1 MFAIFAGNRYM
12 KIFTKGRRNKMAK
25 QISEIQKK
33 QRILEKLV
41 SLGIK
46 TEEELKKLT
55 PSSLTKDESISFT
68 ELLLIYEM
76 QEAVKEN
83 RLFSFLVKG

>member
-1 MFAIFAGNRYM
+1 M

-55 PSSLTKDESISFT
+55 PNSLTKDESISFT

>member
-1 MFAIFAGNRYM
+1 M

-25 QISEIQKK
+25 QISELQKK

-55 PSSLTKDESISFT
+55 PNILTKDESISFT

>member
-1 MFAIFAGNRYM
+1 
-12 KIFTKGRRNKMAK
+12 MAK
-25 QISEIQKK
+25 QISELQKK

-41 SLGIK
+41 SIGIK

-55 PSSLTKDESISFT
+55 PNSLTKDESISFT

>member
-1 MFAIFAGNRYM
+1 M

-25 QISEIQKK
+25 QISELQKK
-33 QRILEKLV
+33 QRILERLV

-55 PSSLTKDESISFT
+55 PNSLTKDESISFT

>member
-1 MFAIFAGNRYM
+1 
-12 KIFTKGRRNKMAK
+12 MAK
-25 QISEIQKK
+25 QISELQKK
-33 QRILEKLV
+33 QRILEKLL

-55 PSSLTKDESISFT
+55 PNSLTKDESISFT

-76 QEAVKEN
+76 QESVKEN

>member
-1 MFAIFAGNRYM
+1 M

-25 QISEIQKK
+25 QISELQKK

-55 PSSLTKDESISFT
+55 PNSLTKDESISFT

-76 QEAVKEN
+76 QEAVKGN

>member
-1 MFAIFAGNRYM
+1 M

-25 QISEIQKK
+25 QISELQKK
-33 QRILEKLV
+33 QRILERLV

>member
-1 MFAIFAGNRYM
+1 M
-12 KIFTKGRRNKMAK
+12 
-25 QISEIQKK
+25 
-33 QRILEKLV
+33 LEKLV

-55 PSSLTKDESISFT
+55 PNILTKDESISFT

>member
-1 MFAIFAGNRYM
+1 
-12 KIFTKGRRNKMAK
+12 MAK
-25 QISEIQKK
+25 QISELQKK

-55 PSSLTKDESISFT
+55 PNILTKDESISFT

>member
-1 MFAIFAGNRYM
+1 M

-25 QISEIQKK
+25 QISELQKK

-76 QEAVKEN
+76 KEAVKEN

>member
-1 MFAIFAGNRYM
+1 M
-12 KIFTKGRRNKMAK
+12 KVFTKGRRNKMAK
-25 QISEIQKK
+25 QISELQKK

>member
-1 MFAIFAGNRYM
+1 
-12 KIFTKGRRNKMAK
+12 MAK
-25 QISEIQKK
+25 QISELQKK
-33 QRILEKLV
+33 QRILERLV

-55 PSSLTKDESISFT
+55 PNSLTKDESISFT

>member
-1 MFAIFAGNRYM
+1 
-12 KIFTKGRRNKMAK
+12 MAK
-25 QISEIQKK
+25 QISELQKK

-55 PSSLTKDESISFT
+55 PNSLTKDESISFT

>member
-1 MFAIFAGNRYM
+1 M
-12 KIFTKGRRNKMAK
+12 KVFTKGRRNKMAK
-25 QISEIQKK
+25 QISELQKK
-33 QRILEKLV
+33 QRILERLV

-55 PSSLTKDESISFT
+55 PNSLTKDESISFT

>member
-1 MFAIFAGNRYM
+1 
-12 KIFTKGRRNKMAK
+12 MAK
-25 QISEIQKK
+25 QISELQKK

-55 PSSLTKDESISFT
+55 PNSLTKDESISFT

-76 QEAVKEN
+76 QEAVKGN

>member
-1 MFAIFAGNRYM
+1 
-12 KIFTKGRRNKMAK
+12 MAK
-25 QISEIQKK
+25 QISKIQKK

>member
-1 MFAIFAGNRYM
+1 M

-25 QISEIQKK
+25 QISELQKK

>member
-1 MFAIFAGNRYM
+1 M

>member
-1 MFAIFAGNRYM
+1 M

-25 QISEIQKK
+25 QISELQKK
-33 QRILEKLV
+33 QRILEKLL

-55 PSSLTKDESISFT
+55 PNSLTKDESISFT

>member
-1 MFAIFAGNRYM
+1 M

-25 QISEIQKK
+25 QISELQKK

-55 PSSLTKDESISFT
+55 PNSLTKDESISFT

>member
-1 MFAIFAGNRYM
+1 M
-12 KIFTKGRRNKMAK
+12 KISTKGRRNKMAK
-25 QISEIQKK
+25 QISELQKK

-55 PSSLTKDESISFT
+55 PNILTKDESISFT

>member
-1 MFAIFAGNRYM
+1 M

-25 QISEIQKK
+25 QISELQKK
-33 QRILEKLV
+33 QRILERLV

-68 ELLLIYEM
+68 ELFLIYEM

>member
-1 MFAIFAGNRYM
+1 M
-12 KIFTKGRRNKMAK
+12 KVFTKGRRNKMAK
-25 QISEIQKK
+25 QISELQKK
-33 QRILEKLV
+33 QRILEKLL

>member
-1 MFAIFAGNRYM
+1 
-12 KIFTKGRRNKMAK
+12 MAK

-55 PSSLTKDESISFT
+55 PNSLTKDESISFT